1 MKIAVLGWGSLI
13 WDPRELKISGGWH
26 PDGPFLP
33 VELARVSQDERLTL
47 VLYPGAE
54 PVQVLWA
61 LSACSSLEEAEEN
74 LADREGTSRR
84 RTGYLSLFNG
94 LYRCD
99 AAPEALESI
108 RSWAD
113 SRGFDAV
120 IWTDLP
126 SNFATK
132 TKMPLNPDN
141 AIIYLRALKKDSY
154 ERAKEYMTKAPE
166 QVSTPVRRHVEEKLY
181 WRP

>member
-1 MKIAVLGWGSLI
+1 MEIAVLGWGSLI
-13 WDPRELKISGGWH
+13 WSPRELKITGEWH

-33 VELARVSQDERLTL
+33 VEFARVSQNERLTL
-47 VLYPGAE
+47 VLYPGAK

-61 LSACSSLEEAEEN
+61 LSACSSLEEAVAD
-74 LADREGTSRR
+74 LASREGTSRHR
-84 RTGYLSLFNG
+84 IGYLSIYNG

-99 AAPEALESI
+99 AAPEALETI
-108 RSWAD
+108 KSWTD
-113 SRGFDAV
+113 SRDFDAV

-132 TKMPLNPDN
+132 TKMPLSPDN
-141 AIIYLRALKKDSY
+141 AVTYLRALKKDAY
-154 ERAKEYMTKAPE
+154 EKAQEYMVRAPK
-166 QVSTPVRRHVEEKLY
+166 QVSTQVRKHVEEILN

>member
-1 MKIAVLGWGSLI
+1 MKLAVLGWGSLV
-13 WDPRELKISGGWH
+13 WDRRELKISGEWH

-33 VELARVSQDERLTL
+33 VEFARISQDERLTL

-61 LSACSSLEEAEEN
+61 LSVCSSLEEAVAN
-74 LADREGTSRR
+74 LAGREGTSKQRI
-84 RTGYLSLFNG
+84 GYYSLFNG

-99 AAPEALESI
+99 AAPEALENI
-108 RSWAD
+108 RSWVA

-126 SNFATK
+126 TNFVTK
-132 TKMPLNPDN
+132 TKMPFSPEN
-141 AIIYLRALKKDSY
+141 AVTYLQALKSDSSKN
-154 ERAKEYMTKAPE
+154 AKNYIIKAPK
-166 QVSTPVRRHVEEKLY
+166 QVTTPVRRHVEETLN
-181 WRP
+181 WS